1 MFLVGLTGGIAT
13 GKSTVSKMFADL
25 GIPVID
31 ADKLSRQVVRPG
43 TLGAKKICK
52 QFGLEVFHPNGQLNR
67 DLLGQIVF
75 SDAHKRKILNSI
87 VHPEVYKA
95 TVWAI
100 VKYFFQGHQFI
111 ILDFPLLFETGNTVP
126 YLSEIVVVSCDKET
140 QLKRL
145 MARDGLTESQAKL
158 RIQAQMPLEE
168 KCKKATHIIDN
179 TGSIQK
185 TSSRTKA
192 LFLEFRAS
200 NKHLKV
206 RIFVLFVISLW
217 IGLATWMVAVVVRRK

>member
-75 SDAHKRKILNSI
+75 S
-87 VHPEVYKA
+87 
-95 TVWAI
+95 
-100 VKYFFQGHQFI
+100 
-111 ILDFPLLFETGNTVP
+111 
-126 YLSEIVVVSCDKET
+126 
-140 QLKRL
+140 
-145 MARDGLTESQAKL
+145 
-158 RIQAQMPLEE
+158 
-168 KCKKATHIIDN
+168 
-179 TGSIQK
+179 GSIHIEK
-185 TSSRTKA
+185 SRG
-192 LFLEFRAS
+192 L
-200 NKHLKV
+200 V
-206 RIFVLFVISLW
+206 RPRPKY
-217 IGLATWMVAVVVRRK
+217 GRPT